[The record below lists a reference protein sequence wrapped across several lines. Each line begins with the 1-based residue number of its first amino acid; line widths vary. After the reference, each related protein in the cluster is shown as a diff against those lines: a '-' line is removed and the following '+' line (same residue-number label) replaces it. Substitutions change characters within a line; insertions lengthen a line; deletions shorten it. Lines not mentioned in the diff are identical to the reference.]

1 MSKRKAN
8 NELERTKRIARASL
22 KDCVVVYVSGDD
34 HKRLFS
40 LKHMMQVRC
49 TVSIDRAVHAIRW
62 PWTVYIAAFCRDQ
75 TGQEYIK
82 SEEIA
87 VDGEYLYREIAEL
100 LNDQHFALLQT
111 VNRQHL
117 CGVGW
122 IAAPRRCVFDE
133 AQAADVFG
141 QLGAFELLANWQ
153 AENVA

>member
-1 MSKRKAN
+1 MSKRKRYN
-8 NELERTKRIARASL
+8 RLEHVRQLAKAKL
-22 KDCVVVYVSGDD
+22 KGCAVVYVSGDD

-40 LKHMMQVRC
+40 LKHMMQVRV
-49 TVSIDRAVHAIRW
+49 TPDLDLLVHGIRW

-75 TGQEYIK
+75 AGTEYIK
-82 SEEIA
+82 AEEIA
-87 VDGEYLYREIAEL
+87 VAGEYLYSELADL
-100 LNDQHFALLQT
+100 LNDQHFALLET

-141 QLGAFELLANWQ
+141 QLGAFELLSNWQ

>member
-1 MSKRKAN
+1 MTKRKAN

-40 LKHMMQVRC
+40 LRHMMQVRC

-75 TGQEYIK
+75 SGSEYVK
-82 SEEIA
+82 AEEVA
-87 VDGEYLYREIAEL
+87 VAGEYFYSELTDL
-100 LNDQHFALLQT
+100 LNEQHFALLET

-122 IAAPRRCVFDE
+122 IAAPRRCTFDE
-133 AQAADVFG
+133 AQAFNVFSNN
-141 QLGAFELLANWQ
+141 GAFELLANWQ
-153 AENVA
+153 SESVA